1 MGDALMSSIR
11 PRPAPPITPR
21 SASLWAC
28 LLVLGWPA
36 LAAAQGPPSID
47 KETPIRVG
55 LPAGSQGVGR
65 MRQGAW
71 APVYVP
77 LKAHKEGNGQQQ
89 FKLVFD
95 ALDLEE
101 NPYRYTVPVPALGPA
116 VNEVVI
122 GYLRAPSQEF
132 TVTLQTID
140 GKTIQGPIKHQ
151 RAPEADPLKPV
162 FPLYVVV
169 GGSNLN
175 ELKEAMKPEP
185 RPGETADSAD
195 KYYARISK
203 VHDMPDRWFGY
214 DAADVVVLT
223 TDKDDFMKELARS
236 DAATRRK
243 ALAEWVRRGGKL
255 VISVGRN
262 HQLVNSLLA
271 SMPLPEAD
279 KMPLVPFAIT
289 GSVQRK
295 SLPNVG
301 AWATPPAPPLGEGKP
316 GGVEVATLA
325 RGDERPKERGLG
337 DGTHVLLVEE
347 KSADGKDPE
356 RRPIIVS
363 SSCGLGRVVL
373 VAFDLDS
380 PPFSDWG
387 DPKNPYQKAFFVH
400 LRDEVSPKVF
410 DAERLR
416 ADINFTGRDR
426 PELLEAL
433 QRQIDSFEDVPVI
446 SFGWVALF
454 ILVYILIVGPLDYF
468 VLKKVF
474 KRLELTWVTFPTV
487 VLTISV
493 GAYFIAYALKGD
505 DLRVNKIDLVEI
517 DLHTP
522 QAYGT
527 SWFSVFSPRVQNY
540 TLAVEPTFGG
550 GPPSSAV
557 ALMENPLATP
567 RGSASIF
574 RQPYEYAEDAAG
586 IDNVP
591 IPVWS
596 TRSFAASWRTPLA
609 ADKLPVRAELVWR
622 DNGVTGKIENNLPVD
637 LEDVSL
643 IYRGRWYRL
652 SKEVKEGKLVKE
664 GGFVDVTNLKMGAPT
679 EGQQLESWF
688 TDAILAPKVKAVA
701 GSRRSDWKYT
711 PPVPQETSDKMMKAL
726 MFYRESSPSTN
737 AWNSGLRLLNQ
748 SWRLESRPTLFEPV
762 PYRDE
767 VILVARAAAPPPN
780 TPGHEINDKGLA
792 RLWNDKLPGKAD
804 QCPPLSGF
812 LSQETYVRVYI
823 PVK

>member
-1 MGDALMSSIR
+1 MSSM
-11 PRPAPPITPR
+11 PLRPAH
-21 SASLWAC
+21 LWAC
-28 LLVLGWPA
+28 MLIFGWPV
-36 LAAAQGPPSID
+36 LAAAEGPPTID
-47 KETPIRVG
+47 NQVPIRVG
-55 LPAGSQGVGR
+55 LPSGTQGVGR

-77 LKAHKEGNGQQQ
+77 LQAHKDGNGQQQ
-89 FKLVFD
+89 FKLVFE

-116 VNEVVI
+116 VNEVVV
-122 GYLRAPSQEF
+122 GYLRAPSQDF
-132 TVTLQTID
+132 TVTLQTVD
-140 GKTIQGPIKHQ
+140 GKTLQGPIKHQ
-151 RAPEADPLKPV
+151 RTPEADPLKPV
-162 FPLYVVV
+162 YPLYVVV

-185 RPGETADSAD
+185 RPGEPPDSTSVD

-214 DAADVVVLT
+214 DAADVVILT
-223 TDKDDFMKELARS
+223 TDKDDFIKELNDPRS
-236 DAATRRK
+236 ATRRK

-271 SMPLPEAD
+271 SMPLPEVD
-279 KMPLVPFAIT
+279 KMPLVPFEIT
-289 GSVQRK
+289 GSDPQRK
-295 SLPNVG
+295 SLPIVG
-301 AWATPPAPPLGEGKP
+301 SWAIPPAPPLGEGKA
-316 GGVEVATLA
+316 GVEVATLA
-325 RGDERPKERGLG
+325 LGAERPKERGLG
-337 DGTHVLLVEE
+337 AGTHVLLVETGE
-347 KSADGKDPE
+347 KKPGEDPKQW
-356 RRPIIVS
+356 PLIVS
-363 SSCGLGRVVL
+363 SSCGLGRVIL
-373 VAFDLDS
+373 VAFDLDG
-380 PPFSDWG
+380 PPFTDWSG
-387 DPKNPYQKAFFVH
+387 PGWNGQKAFFVH
-400 LRDEVSPKVF
+400 LRDEITPKLF
-410 DAERLR
+410 DADRLKT
-416 ADINFTGRDR
+416 DFTGRDR

-433 QRQIDSFEDVPVI
+433 QRQTDSFEDVPVI

-454 ILVYILIVGPLDYF
+454 IFVYILIVGPLDYF

-505 DLRVNKIDLVEI
+505 DLRVNKIDVVEI

-550 GPPSSAV
+550 KPSAAV

-586 IDNVP
+586 IENVP

-596 TRSFAASWRTPLA
+596 TRSFAASWRAPLP
-609 ADKLPVRAELVWR
+609 ADKLPVRADLVWR

-637 LEDVSL
+637 LEDVTL
-643 IYRGRWYRL
+643 FYRGKWYRL
-652 SKEVKEGKLVKE
+652 SKELKEGRLVRD
-664 GGFVDVTNLKMGAPT
+664 GGFFDVTNLKMGDPGAP
-679 EGQQLESWF
+679 GQQPLDSWF
-688 TDAILAPKVKAVA
+688 RDPTILATARPAS
-701 GSRRSDWKYT
+701 GSSRRTGWQG
-711 PPVPQETSDKMMKAL
+711 VPQGVPSWTDEKKEMLFYQERLNAL
-726 MFYRESSPSTN
+726 
-737 AWNSGLRLLNQ
+737 NSGLRTLNQ
-748 SWRLESRPTLFEPV
+748 AWRLEQRPTEYGPEKNL
-762 PYRDE
+762 PYREE
-767 VILVARAAAPPPN
+767 VILVARAAAAPPN
-780 TPGHEINDKGLA
+780 TPGHEVNDKGLV
-792 RLWNDKLPGKAD
+792 RLWNDKLPGAAD
-804 QCPPLSGF
+804 KCPPLSGF

-823 PVK
+823 PVKNP